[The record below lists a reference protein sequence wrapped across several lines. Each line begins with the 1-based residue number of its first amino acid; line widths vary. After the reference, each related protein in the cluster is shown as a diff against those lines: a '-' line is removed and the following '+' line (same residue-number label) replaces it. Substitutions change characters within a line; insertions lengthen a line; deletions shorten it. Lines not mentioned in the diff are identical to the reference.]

1 MGVGTMSREGYRKI
15 RSDKK
20 RDVKPT
26 INLELKDAI
35 YRLSYVSNTPVKD
48 LIEWLVL
55 DAIRN
60 QKILTR
66 LVGYFKRDLVV
77 DGTLYVGNHEREQFS
92 KLVPG
97 KTEKVTT
104 RFTQYDYA
112 RIYDFSYTLE
122 VSPSRAVAI
131 LLEFAMSDIPTVN
144 KCLKSFI
151 KHELTDNQ
159 VKEIN
164 KLNKYVLKKAHH

>member
-1 MGVGTMSREGYRKI
+1 MNREGNRKV

-35 YRLSYVSNTPVKD
+35 YRLNYVTNIPVKD

-77 DGTLYVGNHEREQFS
+77 DGTLYVGNHERNQFN

-104 RFTQYDYA
+104 RFTQHDYA

-122 VSPSRAVAI
+122 VTPSRAVAI
-131 LLEFAMSDIPTVN
+131 LLELAMSNISTVN
-144 KCLKSFI
+144 KCLKRFI
-151 KHELTDNQ
+151 KHELTENQ
-159 VKEIN
+159 VKEFN
-164 KLNKYVLKKAHH
+164 KLNKYVLKKAHQ